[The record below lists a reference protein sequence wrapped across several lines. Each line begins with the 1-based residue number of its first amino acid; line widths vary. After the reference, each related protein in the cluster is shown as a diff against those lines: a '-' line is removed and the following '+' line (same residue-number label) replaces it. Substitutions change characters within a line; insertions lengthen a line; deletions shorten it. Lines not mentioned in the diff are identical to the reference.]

1 MEINQH
7 YQLPVKKTTINVI
20 WDKGVDYVLMI
31 QKRRNM
37 KGFGDQVGKVGKDKF
52 NFTGGKVDTI
62 NGVEETFLEGVTRET
77 MEETGLK
84 IIQTMPKGF
93 LNFAWPQ
100 INIQNMVFLTT
111 EWEGEPIEG
120 TEEARVLWVPRSK
133 IPFNKMFNTD
143 RVWVPEAFKQSFFYH
158 HIDGKMNGNDIE
170 NTIDLSLKYK
180 DVSSF
185 KKSLIGRQ
193 FFRTK

>member
-1 MEINQH
+1 MEINQQ
-7 YQLPVKKTTINVI
+7 YQLPVKQTTVNVI

-37 KGFGDQVGKVGKDKF
+37 RGFGDKVGQVGKDKF
-52 NFTGGKVDTI
+52 NFTGGKLEP
-62 NGVEETFLEGVTRET
+62 GETFEQGVARET
-77 MEETGLK
+77 QEETGLT
-84 IIQTMPKGF
+84 IVQTLPKGF
-93 LNFAWPQ
+93 LNFAWPE

-120 TEEARVLWVPRSK
+120 TEEAKVLWVPRSK
-133 IPFNKMFNTD
+133 IPFDKMFNTD
-143 RVWVPEAFKQSFFYH
+143 RTWVPQVFDPKFFYH
-158 HIDGKMNGNDIE
+158 HIDGKLENGDIQ

-180 DVSSF
+180 DVETF
-185 KKSLIGRQ
+185 KRSLVGRQ

>member
-1 MEINQH
+1 MNITQE
-7 YQLPVKKTTINVI
+7 YQLPVKKTTINVV

-37 KGFGDQVGKVGKDKF
+37 RGFGDQVGKVGKDKF
-52 NFTGGKVDTI
+52 NCTGGKLEA
-62 NGVEETFLEGVTRET
+62 GETFEQGVARET

-84 IIQTMPKGF
+84 IVQTMPKGF

-120 TEEARVLWVPRSK
+120 TEEAKVLWVPRSK
-133 IPFNKMFNTD
+133 IPFDKMFNTD
-143 RVWVPEAFKQSFFYH
+143 RVWMPQVFEQPFFYH
-158 HIDGKMNGNDIE
+158 HIDGQMKGNDIE

-180 DVSSF
+180 DVNEF
-185 KKSLIGRQ
+185 KKSLVGRQ